1 MARIRYN
8 VAATLDGFIASPDGS
23 TDWIVEDPTIDF
35 AELFSQFDSF
45 IMGRKTW
52 ETLVGFGDQNPLRNL
67 PGVEISV
74 ASTTLDGNAPENR
87 NVTLLRDEGEILQ
100 WARSRKE
107 GGSGKDLWV
116 YGGGALCE
124 ILLRAG
130 LVETVEVAIMPVLI
144 GTGIKLI
151 EARDGQSSKWRLS
164 LQDVKAL
171 KSGIV
176 MSRYLVLYG

>member
-1 MARIRYN
+1 MGRIRYN
-8 VAATLDGFIASPDGS
+8 VAASLDGYIASPDGS

-35 AELFSQFDSF
+35 AELFAQFDSF

-52 ETLVGFGDQNPLRNL
+52 ETLLGFGDKNPLRDL

-74 ASTTLDGNAPENR
+74 ASTTLDGSLPENR
-87 NVTLLRDEGEILQ
+87 ILTLLRNEGEILQ
-100 WARSRKE
+100 WVRSRKKQD
-107 GGSGKDLWV
+107 SGKDMWV
-116 YGGGALCE
+116 YGGGAMCE

-151 EARDGQSSKWRLS
+151 EARDGQSPNWRLS
-164 LQDVKAL
+164 LQEAKPL

-176 MSRYLVLYG
+176 MSRYLVLYD

>member
-1 MARIRYN
+1 MGRVRYN
-8 VAATLDGFIASPDGS
+8 VAATLDGYIASPDGS

-35 AELFSQFDSF
+35 AELFAQFDSF

-52 ETLVGFGDQNPLRNL
+52 ETLLGFGDKNPLRNMKSAK
-67 PGVEISV
+67 ISI
-74 ASTTLDGNAPENR
+74 ASTTLNGNVQENR
-87 NVTLLRDEGEILQ
+87 NITLLRNEDEILQ
-100 WARSRKE
+100 WVRSRKDQ
-107 GGSGKDLWV
+107 SCGKDLWV

-144 GTGIKLI
+144 GKGIKLV
-151 EARDGQSSKWRLS
+151 EPRDGQSPEWRLS
-164 LQDVKAL
+164 LQEVNAL

-176 MSRYLVLYG
+176 MSRYLVLYQ